1 MSKDRDDL
9 SNIIDRVDLI
19 DLIDLYKF
27 LLGTHETYTSVD
39 CLPSHKRN
47 LKMFKGL
54 IGCRKHVLT
63 IMQLN

>member
-9 SNIIDRVDLI
+9 SNMINRLDLI
-19 DLIDLYKF
+19 DQIDLYKF

-47 LKMFKGL
+47 FKIFKGL
-54 IGCRKHVLT
+54 I
-63 IMQLN
+63 